1 MALPS
6 INLQKSFIINNA
18 SILNKGIQQT
28 ILSLVMMEIGPTI
41 MIDGETCAV
50 VSDTGLPA
58 EANID
63 LDLVDTISPD
73 DLAHIYNI
81 VLARRKILNEPA
93 I

>member
-6 INLQKSFIINNA
+6 INSQKSFIINNA

-28 ILSLVMMEIGPTI
+28 ILSLVMMEIGTTVTI
-41 MIDGETCAV
+41 GGETHVV

-63 LDLVDTISPD
+63 LDLVGIISTD
-73 DLAHIYNI
+73 VLAHIYNI